1 MSAVRSWAIR
11 LFRNW
16 SIWINRFGHEG
27 LLCPEKSNQAYLLLF
42 YFFLFWKSKWRLYKD
57 IDMSKIVPKVTCQSL
72 QDNPAIVQKPIP
84 LPRREICSYRQGLAA
99 IVSFDFICR
108 QSVAAVI
115 FLSGLEALLLL
126 FVLMFS
132 RWVSR
137 HSCETLRE
145 LLPNFRKTIAVTPV

>member
-1 MSAVRSWAIR
+1 
-11 LFRNW
+11 
-16 SIWINRFGHEG
+16 
-27 LLCPEKSNQAYLLLF
+27 
-42 YFFLFWKSKWRLYKD
+42 
-57 IDMSKIVPKVTCQSL
+57 MSKIVPKVTCQSL

-108 QSVAAVI
+108 QSIAAVI